1 MSAIHKFRT
10 NTVLIDLIYGYFI
23 IINITIKEANM
34 LTVFNI
40 KLKIY
45 KGSVIL
51 ILKRK
56 ILYKIWLKYN
66 LQYNINFYYKL
77 NSRILYLEL

>member
-23 IINITIKEANM
+23 IIKITIKEANM

-45 KGSVIL
+45 KGSVIF

-66 LQYNINFYYKL
+66 
-77 NSRILYLEL
+77 S

>member
-23 IINITIKEANM
+23 IIKITIKEANM

-40 KLKIY
+40 KLKI
-45 KGSVIL
+45 SHQFML
-51 ILKRK
+51 
-56 ILYKIWLKYN
+56 
-66 LQYNINFYYKL
+66 
-77 NSRILYLEL
+77 